1 MNRILKNTKL
11 ILKYMTIPQNP
22 FQTYGYENISLIC
35 KILNMF
41 NDSNTC
47 SRTKIFK
54 YMYSE

>member
-22 FQTYGYENISLIC
+22 FQTDGYKNISLIC
-35 KILNMF
+35 KILNRF
-41 NDSNTC
+41 NDSNWC

-54 YMYSE
+54 NM